1 MNSLSSLVFMFFYFL
16 QLTRY
21 IKHNINEFEIFKK
34 KMETKHNIV
43 YMYMYCY
50 MDGTLINDWISLSKL
65 LPAQRLIYRIH
76 LPESKQTISQNN
88 TVAIITRMFSYTYI
102 LTTSGGLSSLVANEV
117 CQGSLMIE
125 DAIHNEWF
133 QINNIQ

>member
-102 LTTSGGLSSLVANEV
+102 LTTSGSWVHSWPMKFVRDPWWSRMLSIMN
-117 CQGSLMIE
+117 G
-125 DAIHNEWF
+125 F
-133 QINNIQ
+133 K